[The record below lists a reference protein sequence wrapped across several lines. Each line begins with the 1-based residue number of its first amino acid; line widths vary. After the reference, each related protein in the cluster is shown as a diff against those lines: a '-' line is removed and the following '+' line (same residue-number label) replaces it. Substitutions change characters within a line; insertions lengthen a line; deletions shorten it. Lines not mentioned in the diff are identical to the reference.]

1 MGSLESAQNTSKYIP
16 LKIIIRYLEQMTCQF
31 SWYEKNQNWVVDM
44 MVSMTG
50 YKIGG
55 KCLFS
60 STEWSSNQAMITV
73 KELLDV
79 YHQIHTE
86 KDPFWAE
93 QAQQQ
98 FYILGSIS
106 YLIDKLVV
114 TPMKLT
120 NGSSSSSSLSLD
132 EKAIMSYSLDLICS
146 YLVEL
151 QSVTLASVNEKE
163 IIEQLKKLK
172 STIEFCGVRH

>member
-1 MGSLESAQNTSKYIP
+1 
-16 LKIIIRYLEQMTCQF
+16 
-31 SWYEKNQNWVVDM
+31 
-44 MVSMTG
+44 
-50 YKIGG
+50 
-55 KCLFS
+55 
-60 STEWSSNQAMITV
+60 MITV

-114 TPMKLT
+114 SPMKLS
-120 NGSSSSSSLSLD
+120 NSSSSSLSLD